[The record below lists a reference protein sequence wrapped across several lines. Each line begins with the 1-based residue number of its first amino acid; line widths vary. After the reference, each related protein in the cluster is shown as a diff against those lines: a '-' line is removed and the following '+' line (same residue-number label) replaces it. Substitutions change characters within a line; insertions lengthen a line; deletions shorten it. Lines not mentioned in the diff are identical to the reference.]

1 MSETGAARAEFA
13 PLQGSPGA
21 SGASEGEL
29 NLDAI
34 LDVRLTL
41 TLEVGRSRI
50 TVRDLL
56 ALAPGSVVELDR
68 KAGEPLDMFVN
79 GVLVARGEVV
89 VVNERFG
96 LRLTEVVSA
105 GERVRHLG

>member
-1 MSETGAARAEFA
+1 MNETAAARAEFA
-13 PLQGSPGA
+13 PLQGAPGA
-21 SGASEGEL
+21 AGAGEGEL

-41 TLEVGRSRI
+41 TLEVGRARI
-50 TVRDLL
+50 SVRDLL

>member
-1 MSETGAARAEFA
+1 M
-13 PLQGSPGA
+13 
-21 SGASEGEL
+21 
-29 NLDAI
+29 
-34 LDVRLTL
+34 RLTL
-41 TLEVGRSRI
+41 TLEVGRTRI
-50 TVRDLL
+50 TVRELL
-56 ALAPGSVVELDR
+56 ALTPGSVVELDR
-68 KAGEPLDMFVN
+68 RAGEPLDMYVN

>member
-1 MSETGAARAEFA
+1 MNESSTARAEFA
-13 PLQGSPGA
+13 PLQGQPAAAG
-21 SGASEGEL
+21 SEGEL
-29 NLDAI
+29 NLDSI

-41 TLEVGRSRI
+41 TLEVGRTRI
-50 TVRDLL
+50 TVRELL
-56 ALAPGSVVELDR
+56 ALTPGSVIELDR
-68 KAGEPLDMFVN
+68 RAGEPLDMYVN

>member
-1 MSETGAARAEFA
+1 MTETGAARAEFA
-13 PLQGSPGA
+13 PLQGPAAAPGA
-21 SGASEGEL
+21 EGEI

-41 TLEVGRSRI
+41 TLEVGRAKIS
-50 TVRDLL
+50 VRDLL
-56 ALAPGSVVELDR
+56 ALTPGSVVELDR
-68 KAGEPLDMFVN
+68 RAGEPLDLYVN

-89 VVNERFG
+89 VVNEHFG

-105 GERVRHLG
+105 GDRVRNLG